1 MFSALASHT
10 LHLGRCLYRIVMRM
24 RMATLNR
31 TLTALCRFLKQPKL
45 LESFMYIVAAAYLQY
60 TALH

>member
-1 MFSALASHT
+1 M
-10 LHLGRCLYRIVMRM
+10 HLGRCLYRIVMRM
-24 RMATLNR
+24 RMATVNR